1 MSSPLAGEATGKNS
15 LSRENSLLARQG
27 YCSLPPAVRRRLVA
41 IASFGQF
48 PVEEEFYQN
57 NPQCRPDN
65 GQGVD
70 QFKKV
75 FSQESE
81 VMDQE
86 TGKLHPGL
94 VQPVKNKVD
103 AHPADKPYKSPKTII
118 CVFHD

>member
-1 MSSPLAGEATGKNS
+1 MAP
-15 LSRENSLLARQG
+15 
-27 YCSLPPAVRRRLVA
+27 RLVVV
-41 IASFGQF
+41 ASFGQF

-65 GQGVD
+65 WQGVD
-70 QFKKV
+70 QFEKV
-75 FSQESE
+75 FSQETE

-86 TGKLHPGL
+86 TGKLHPRL

-103 AHPADKPYKSPKTII
+103 THPTNKPYKSPKTII